1 MAGYNNVK
9 TEVIQMTSTITI
21 RLDSDLKKKL
31 VRELQSIG
39 LSIEEYFNLAAH
51 QLVIQ
56 KRVPFELLA
65 ESARPSAITKKALV
79 AAQAKELGIIPDD
92 SPSFDDVEEVKSYL
106 NHH

>member
-65 ESARPSAITKKALV
+65 EPTTTTKKALV
-79 AAQAKELGIIPDD
+79 VAQAKELGIIPDD
-92 SPSFDDVEEVKSYL
+92 SPSFDDIEELKSYL
-106 NHH
+106 NHQ